1 MDLILAFVWGM
12 ITVVYTLMALVVVQ
26 MRKSVKELE
35 SQIRDTNETFQ
46 DVYRQLEEKEGKSV
60 DYTDSLHSKHEQD
73 LNELYRY
80 IDSRFDKFQ
89 SKLESDA
96 AHKVQKLKTQFD
108 EFEKAYRNTK

>member
-1 MDLILAFVWGM
+1 MEILMAFVWGM

-35 SQIRDTNETFQ
+35 SQIRDTNETLH

-60 DYTDSLHSKHEQD
+60 DYTDALHSKHEED

-80 IDSRFDKFQ
+80 VDSRFDKFQ

-108 EFEKAYRNTK
+108 EFVKAYQNQ